1 MWTKDLNEFA
11 LMPGYRQVLS
21 EEESLDE
28 QGNSRR
34 IDGRQLKRYRL
45 SEYKWLT
52 YGQVDTFSRNLAQ
65 AFFSKGIA
73 STDKVLI
80 ISETRIE
87 WMVCAQAIIRTGA
100 TIVTLFSNLGL
111 NLY

>member
-1 MWTKDLNEFA
+1 M
-11 LMPGYRQVLS
+11 LS
-21 EEESLDE
+21 EEESLDD
-28 QGNSRR
+28 QGKSRR

-52 YGQVDTFSRNLAQ
+52 YGQVDTFSRSLAQ
-65 AFFSKGIA
+65 ALFSKGIA

-80 ISETRIE
+80 ISETRVE

-100 TIVTLFSNLGL
+100 TIVTLFSNLG
-111 NLY
+111 